1 MADQSTEGLLSP
13 FLRKRRFAAVRPYLN
28 GRVLDV
34 GCGSGRLAEYIS
46 SDQYLGIDVDPFS
59 IELARARFP
68 SHRFEAN
75 MSKVDGKF
83 DTIVSLAVIEH
94 VNDPTMF
101 LENLVCHL
109 VDSEDAH
116 IVLTTPHP
124 LGDWIH
130 NYGAAVGLFSKHAND
145 EHEELL
151 DRETLKKTGRRA
163 GLELKFYKRFLFG
176 VNQLSILKKLV
187 HE

>member
-1 MADQSTEGLLSP
+1 MADQGAEGLLSP

-34 GCGSGRLAEYIS
+34 GCGSGGLAEYIS
-46 SDQYLGIDVDPFS
+46 SDQYLGVDVDPLS
-59 IELARARFP
+59 LELARARFP
-68 SHRFEAN
+68 SHRFEAD

-94 VNDPTMF
+94 VNDPSIF
-101 LENLVCHL
+101 LANLGCHL
-109 VDSEDAH
+109 VDSENAH

-124 LGDWIH
+124 VGDWIH
-130 NYGAAVGLFSKHAND
+130 DYGALVGLFSKHANE

-151 DRETLKKTGRRA
+151 DREMLKNAGRRA
-163 GLELKFYKRFLFG
+163 GLELTF
-176 VNQLSILKKLV
+176 
-187 HE
+187 